1 MESQAVGWAAWG
13 RVEVGGPGDTDPG
26 WGRNL
31 RSERGVSSVQ
41 HLVSTTPE
49 LEGGGRRRV
58 VGVALAGV
66 GGRGLGRGV
75 GAGSVLPGGA
85 GGSRGPCL
93 RSLGQGWGS
102 PALLAEPRG
111 PLTASWLWACLPGVG
126 GTPARLLHP
135 LPVPRSIPGGRPAG
149 PGRLTT
155 GVGGN
160 WDLGGES
167 RIPRVA
173 PKRRPTPD
181 LGDVSPASPQTPAPQ
196 RPWEAPRCAS
206 GQSGSGQG
214 LACRPRP
221 SSVTSGAGRAR
232 AEGGADGWV
241 HVGPALT
248 AGWGSPESCPGPGEP
263 AWRLS

>member
-1 MESQAVGWAAWG
+1 MGSRGGG
-13 RVEVGGPGDTDPG
+13 RTWDTDPG

-31 RSERGVSSVQ
+31 RSERGVSSVR

-49 LEGGGRRRV
+49 LERGGRRRV

-75 GAGSVLPGGA
+75 GAGSVLPGGQGCSLRA

-111 PLTASWLWACLPGVG
+111 PLTPSWLWACLPGVG

-155 GVGGN
+155 GVGGQLGPGWGEQN
-160 WDLGGES
+160 PESGPETPADPRPRGRQPGFTPDSGSAASLGGAAL
-167 RIPRVA
+167 R
-173 PKRRPTPD
+173 
-181 LGDVSPASPQTPAPQ
+181 Q
-196 RPWEAPRCAS
+196 RAERLRA
-206 GQSGSGQG
+206 
-214 LACRPRP
+214 
-221 SSVTSGAGRAR
+221 GAGVS
-232 AEGGADGWV
+232 AETQFC
-241 HVGPALT
+241 H
-248 AGWGSPESCPGPGEP
+248 
-263 AWRLS
+263 